1 MEDIAKFATV
11 ARLILVRELASGP
24 KKFSQLRLAYYG
36 EARAKATKSTRSF
49 YVKLDKGLEEGLLV
63 KTLIGYEL
71 GEIGQQLLTYA
82 GEKGLDLSS
91 FKSEAELGWK

>member
-63 KTLIGYEL
+63 KSLIGYEL
-71 GEIGQQLLTYA
+71 GEVGQALLAYA
-82 GEKGLDLSS
+82 KDKGLDLSS

>member
-36 EARAKATKSTRSF
+36 EVRAKATKSSRSF
-49 YVKLDKGLEEGLLV
+49 YVKLDKGLEEGLLI
-63 KTLIGYEL
+63 KSLIGYEL
-71 GEIGQQLLTYA
+71 GQLGQLLLTYA
-82 GEKGLDLSS
+82 KEKGLDLPSL
-91 FKSEAELGWK
+91 KSEAELGWK